1 MKMTQEEFWDSPLGG
16 ACAVFVERCKAIDA
30 DPALSATLNQQFDA
44 PGGLT
49 AATIA
54 HPLMV
59 ARDKALDEIV
69 AVVATLR
76 FHEGVGP

>member
-30 DPALSATLNQQFDA
+30 DPALSATLKQQFDA

-49 AATIA
+49 AETIA
-54 HPLMV
+54 HPLMA
-59 ARDKALDEIV
+59 ARDKALDGIV

-76 FHEGVGP
+76 FHKGAGL